1 MSGSTRAA
9 PVRALIALG
18 SNLGDR
24 REHLE
29 AAVAR
34 LSTDPDLHVLVV
46 SDWYETPPVGG
57 PGGQGDY
64 LNGVLELETQL
75 SARDLLARLQAVED
89 AGGRDRS
96 VPRWG
101 PRTLDLDL
109 IAYGQERI
117 DEPDLVGPHPRAA
130 ERVFVLRPLA
140 QIDPDRRLPGS
151 DRTVGERLLELG
163 AEVEHD
169 RRACES

>member
-9 PVRALIALG
+9 PVRATIALG

-29 AAVAR
+29 GAVAR
-34 LSTDPDLHVLVV
+34 LSTDPELHVLVV

-64 LNGVLELETQL
+64 LNGVLELETHL

-89 AGGRDRS
+89 ESGRDRS

-109 IAYGQERI
+109 IAYGEERI
-117 DEPDLVGPHPRAA
+117 DEPDLVVPHPRAA

-140 QIDPDRRLPGS
+140 QIDPERRLPGS
-151 DRTVGERLLELG
+151 DRSVRERLLEL
-163 AEVEHD
+163 D
-169 RRACES
+169 RLGLES

>member
-9 PVRALIALG
+9 PVRATIALG

-29 AAVAR
+29 GAVAR

-46 SDWYETPPVGG
+46 SDWYETPPAGG

-64 LNGVLELETQL
+64 LNGVLELETRL
-75 SARDLLARLQAVED
+75 TPRALLARLQALED
-89 AGGRDRS
+89 QSGRDRS
-96 VPRWG
+96 APRWG

-109 IAYGQERI
+109 IAYGEEHI
-117 DEPDLVGPHPRAA
+117 DEPDLVVPLPRAT

-151 DRTVGERLLELG
+151 DRTVREHLHELG
-163 AEVEHD
+163 LLGL
-169 RRACES
+169 ES

>member
-1 MSGSTRAA
+1 MSGSTRTA

-29 AAVAR
+29 DAVAR
-34 LSTDPDLHVLVV
+34 LSTDPELHVLVV
-46 SDWYETPPVGG
+46 SDWYETPAVGG
-57 PGGQGDY
+57 PEGQGDF
-64 LNGVLELETQL
+64 LNGVLELETRL
-75 SARDLLARLQAVED
+75 GPRELLARLQALED
-89 AGGRDRS
+89 QSGRDRS

-109 IAYGQERI
+109 IAYGEERI
-117 DEPDLVGPHPRAA
+117 EEPDLIVPHPRAA

-140 QIDPDRRLPGS
+140 QIDPDRCLPGS
-151 DRTVGERLLELG
+151 ARTVRERLLELG
-163 AEVEHD
+163 APLD
-169 RRACES
+169 A